1 MKSIDYQ
8 RLFHLFPDSLLLLL
22 PDGTVADNSDAH
34 VKVSLL
40 PRARAV
46 ERDIFVA
53 YPSAPE
59 SQRELFESLEYV
71 RQHLEPHTMSLLR
84 YDLERPAELGGGTEE
99 RYWQLTHYP
108 LFDEQGQLE
117 YILQRPQDVTAQT
130 LAARQAEIA
139 AQALVDVQERN
150 RFILESLPVMVW
162 TTTPNGQPDYFN
174 PRWLQFTGQR
184 LEDLTADLTDATD
197 FADAA
202 RAAGAGPAGD
212 EARHAD
218 FADAGGEAGVKP
230 AGSWAQ
236 LTHPDDQ
243 AGLVAA
249 WREALATGQPFQHE
263 YRLRRH
269 DGEYRWVLTQ
279 AAPRRTADG
288 RISMWVGSAS
298 DIHAQRQLVTELL
311 QANEQQAALAEQAY
325 QTYQRAES
333 QRRTY
338 DQLFT
343 EVPALISVL
352 RGPEHRYDFVNP
364 ASQRMFPHR
373 QLLGHTVTE
382 ALPEVVQQGMVA
394 ILDRVYTTGESF
406 REPAMRID
414 LERSAGE
421 PPQEA
426 YFDLLL
432 QPFKEQN
439 QPAGVLVFAVEVTPL
454 VHAQAEL
461 AALRA
466 RGTGG
471 PGARGEC

>member
-40 PRARAV
+40 PREQAV
-46 ERDIFVA
+46 ARDIFVA

-59 SQRELFESLEYV
+59 SQRELFESHEYV
-71 RQHLEPHTMSLLR
+71 RQHLEPHTMGLLR

-99 RYWQLTHYP
+99 RYWQITHYP

-130 LAARQAEIA
+130 LAARQVEAA
-139 AQALVDVQERN
+139 AQALLDVQERN
-150 RFILESLPVMVW
+150 RFILESLPAMVW
-162 TTTPNGQPDYFN
+162 TNLPDGRPDYFN
-174 PRWLQFTGQR
+174 PRWVQFTGRR
-184 LEDLTADLTDATD
+184 LEDLLASDW
-197 FADAA
+197 
-202 RAAGAGPAGD
+202 
-212 EARHAD
+212 
-218 FADAGGEAGVKP
+218 
-230 AGSWAQ
+230 SQ
-236 LTHPDDQ
+236 LAHPDDL
-243 AGLVAA
+243 AALNAA
-249 WREALATGQPFQHE
+249 WREARAIGQPLQHE

-269 DGEYRWVLTQ
+269 DGEYRWVLMQ
-279 AAPRRTADG
+279 AAPRRAADG
-288 RISMWVGSAS
+288 RITMWVGSAS
-298 DIHAQRQLVTELL
+298 DIHAQRQMVAELL

-343 EVPALISVL
+343 EVPALVAIL
-352 RGPEHRYDFVNP
+352 RGPEHRYEFVNP
-364 ASQRMFPHR
+364 AYQQVFPHR
-373 QLLGHTVTE
+373 QLLGKPIGE
-382 ALPEVVQQGMVA
+382 ALPEVAQQGLVE
-394 ILDRVYTTGESF
+394 LFDRVYATGEKF
-406 REPAMRID
+406 HETALRLD
-414 LERSAGE
+414 LERDASG
-421 PPQEA
+421 QLHEA

-432 QPFKEQN
+432 QPFRESN
-439 QPAGVLVFAVEVTPL
+439 QPAGVLVFAVEVTLL

-471 PGARGEC
+471 PGGADER

>member
-1 MKSIDYQ
+1 MRSIDYQ

-40 PRARAV
+40 PRAQAV

-59 SQRELFESLEYV
+59 SQRELLGSLEHV

-99 RYWQLTHYP
+99 RYWQVTHYP

-130 LAARQAEIA
+130 LAARQAEA
-139 AQALVDVQERN
+139 ATQALADVQERS

-162 TTTPNGQPDYFN
+162 TNTPEGQPDYFN
-174 PRWLQFTGQR
+174 PRWVQFTGQR
-184 LEDLTADLTDATD
+184 LEDLTADLTDLTD
-197 FADAA
+197 VVD
-202 RAAGAGPAGD
+202 AGADTAGD
-212 EARHAD
+212 V
-218 FADAGGEAGVKP
+218 AGGVWTK
-230 AGSWAQ
+230 
-236 LTHPDDQ
+236 LTHPDDR
-243 AGLVAA
+243 AGLAAA
-249 WREALATGQPFQHE
+249 WEEALSTGQPFQYE

-279 AAPRRTADG
+279 AAPRRAADG
-288 RISMWVGSAS
+288 RLSMWVGSARA
-298 DIHAQRQLVTELL
+298 IHAQRQLVAELS
-311 QANEQQAALAEQAY
+311 QVNEQQAALAEQAY

-338 DQLFT
+338 DQLFQ
-343 EVPALISVL
+343 EVPALISIL
-352 RGPEHRYDFVNP
+352 RGPEYRYDFVNP
-364 ASQRMFPHR
+364 ASQGMFPHR
-373 QLLGHTVTE
+373 QLLGRTVAE
-382 ALPEVVQQGMVA
+382 AVPEVVQQGMVA
-394 ILDRVYTTGESF
+394 LLDQVYTTGESF
-406 REPAMRID
+406 HEPALRID
-414 LERSAGE
+414 IERSAGE

-426 YFDLLL
+426 YFDLLI

-454 VHAQAEL
+454 VRAQAEL

-471 PGARGEC
+471 PGAPGEY